1 MAMKACHSKVLKV
14 DRASEGFPFPSRGF
28 FSTTFGKDWQKK
40 EKAFWEEVSS
50 GKYEQKPVI
59 LKK

>member
-1 MAMKACHSKVLKV
+1 MAMNAPPEGYESS
-14 DRASEGFPFPSRGF
+14 ASEGLRFPSRGF

-40 EKAFWEEVSS
+40 EKAFWEEIHS